1 MDGGPPYARI
11 AAELRGQIERG
22 ELLPGQ
28 RVPSTRE
35 ITARW
40 GVAMA
45 TATRVL
51 ATLRQEGLVHP
62 KPGVGTVVSVHP
74 AAPPRQAP
82 AAIRPPAGHP
92 PAEPLPPGPPPDRP
106 AADPARLAPGSVRPT
121 ADRGPGGAERIVA
134 AAITVA
140 DAEGL
145 AALSMRRVAAE
156 LGAAPMS
163 LYRHVADKDDLVLQ
177 MMNTVFARSHLPDP
191 PDGWRARLE
200 LAARTLWAMFGE
212 HPWLASALSLTRPQA
227 LPADAALHRVGA
239 DRAGRSRA
247 GPGRDVHRLPTLIN
261 YVRGIAVNLESEA
274 EAEAVSGLNSE
285 EWLDTQEPQLRS
297 ILAPGQFPMFE
308 QLISQEYDFS
318 LDRIFE
324 FGLQR
329 LLDGLATLIAD
340 PAIARRPPAPHSGR
354 YGRRTDLQPGA
365 GAAHPRAGTLRA
377 RDDRGGAGPR
387 PDGPRGLRRRRPAVL
402 HPDAVHPV
410 RAGGLHPRVDRE
422 PGRAHAGPRVPACP
436 DRDPAGR
443 DRAGPLGVRAQ
454 RQLRV
459 RGGAGPVPPG
469 RGPGRAA
476 GRVRGLHREA
486 AAGPLGRGAQAEPQ
500 RAERHRL
507 LACASRKRRSRRAPA
522 ARTTTIP
529 PTPSSTSGPAPSLFI
544 TSYGAPPAPACA
556 TASESRT
563 ASPA

>member
-1 MDGGPPYARI
+1 MNGGPPYARI

-28 RVPSTRE
+28 RVPSTRQ

-62 KPGVGTVVSVHP
+62 KPGVGTVVSAHP
-74 AAPPRQAP
+74 AAPPRQPP

-92 PAEPLPPGPPPDRP
+92 PADPLPPDPPPDRP
-106 AADPARLAPGSVRPT
+106 AADPARLAPGSVRPA

-227 LPADAALHRVGA
+227 LPAALPYTEWVLTALDGHGLDLDAMFTAYL
-239 DRAGRSRA
+239 
-247 GPGRDVHRLPTLIN
+247 TLIN

-340 PAIARRPPAPHSGR
+340 PA
-354 YGRRTDLQPGA
+354 
-365 GAAHPRAGTLRA
+365 
-377 RDDRGGAGPR
+377 
-387 PDGPRGLRRRRPAVL
+387 
-402 HPDAVHPV
+402 
-410 RAGGLHPRVDRE
+410 
-422 PGRAHAGPRVPACP
+422 
-436 DRDPAGR
+436 
-443 DRAGPLGVRAQ
+443 
-454 RQLRV
+454 
-459 RGGAGPVPPG
+459 
-469 RGPGRAA
+469 
-476 GRVRGLHREA
+476 
-486 AAGPLGRGAQAEPQ
+486 
-500 RAERHRL
+500 
-507 LACASRKRRSRRAPA
+507 
-522 ARTTTIP
+522 
-529 PTPSSTSGPAPSLFI
+529 
-544 TSYGAPPAPACA
+544 
-556 TASESRT
+556 
-563 ASPA
+563 

>member
-11 AAELRGQIERG
+11 AAELRGRITRG
-22 ELLPGQ
+22 ELAPGQ

-62 KPGVGTVVSVHP
+62 VPGVGTVVSGGPTV
-74 AAPPRQAP
+74 PPHQPP
-82 AAIRPPAGHP
+82 AAIRPSADP
-92 PAEPLPPGPPPDRP
+92 PRP
-106 AADPARLAPGSVRPT
+106 ASGPVRPA

-140 DAEGL
+140 DTEGL

-177 MMNTVFARSHLPDP
+177 MMNTVFARSQLPDP
-191 PDGWRARLE
+191 PDSWRARLE
-200 LAARTLWAMFGE
+200 LAARTLWAMFSE

-227 LPADAALHRVGA
+227 LPAALPYTEWVLTALDGHGL
-239 DRAGRSRA
+239 DL
-247 GPGRDVHRLPTLIN
+247 DTMFTTYLTLIN

-329 LLDGLATLIAD
+329 LLDGLATLIA
-340 PAIARRPPAPHSGR
+340 
-354 YGRRTDLQPGA
+354 
-365 GAAHPRAGTLRA
+365 
-377 RDDRGGAGPR
+377 
-387 PDGPRGLRRRRPAVL
+387 
-402 HPDAVHPV
+402 
-410 RAGGLHPRVDRE
+410 
-422 PGRAHAGPRVPACP
+422 
-436 DRDPAGR
+436 
-443 DRAGPLGVRAQ
+443 
-454 RQLRV
+454 
-459 RGGAGPVPPG
+459 
-469 RGPGRAA
+469 
-476 GRVRGLHREA
+476 
-486 AAGPLGRGAQAEPQ
+486 
-500 RAERHRL
+500 
-507 LACASRKRRSRRAPA
+507 
-522 ARTTTIP
+522 
-529 PTPSSTSGPAPSLFI
+529 GPA
-544 TSYGAPPAPACA
+544 
-556 TASESRT
+556 
-563 ASPA
+563 

>member
-1 MDGGPPYARI
+1 MDATPPYARI
-11 AAELRGQIERG
+11 AAELRGRITRG
-22 ELLPGQ
+22 ELAPGQ

-62 KPGVGTVVSVHP
+62 MPGVGTVVSGGP
-74 AAPPRQAP
+74 AVPPRQPP
-82 AAIRPPAGHP
+82 AAGRPDPVRPA
-92 PAEPLPPGPPPDRP
+92 PGPVRP
-106 AADPARLAPGSVRPT
+106 A

-134 AAITVA
+134 GAITVA

-227 LPADAALHRVGA
+227 LPAALPYTEWVLTALDGHGL
-239 DRAGRSRA
+239 DL
-247 GPGRDVHRLPTLIN
+247 DTMFTTYLTLIN

-329 LLDGLATLIAD
+329 LLDGLATLIA
-340 PAIARRPPAPHSGR
+340 
-354 YGRRTDLQPGA
+354 
-365 GAAHPRAGTLRA
+365 
-377 RDDRGGAGPR
+377 
-387 PDGPRGLRRRRPAVL
+387 
-402 HPDAVHPV
+402 
-410 RAGGLHPRVDRE
+410 
-422 PGRAHAGPRVPACP
+422 
-436 DRDPAGR
+436 
-443 DRAGPLGVRAQ
+443 
-454 RQLRV
+454 
-459 RGGAGPVPPG
+459 
-469 RGPGRAA
+469 
-476 GRVRGLHREA
+476 
-486 AAGPLGRGAQAEPQ
+486 
-500 RAERHRL
+500 
-507 LACASRKRRSRRAPA
+507 
-522 ARTTTIP
+522 
-529 PTPSSTSGPAPSLFI
+529 GPA
-544 TSYGAPPAPACA
+544 
-556 TASESRT
+556 
-563 ASPA
+563 

>member
-1 MDGGPPYARI
+1 MDATPPYARI
-11 AAELRGQIERG
+11 AAELRGRITRG
-22 ELLPGQ
+22 ELAPGQ

-62 KPGVGTVVSVHP
+62 VPGVGTVVSGPPTV
-74 AAPPRQAP
+74 PPRQPP
-82 AAIRPPAGHP
+82 AAGRPDPVRPDPPRPA
-92 PAEPLPPGPPPDRP
+92 PGPERP
-106 AADPARLAPGSVRPT
+106 A

-200 LAARTLWAMFGE
+200 LAARTLWAMFGQ

-227 LPADAALHRVGA
+227 LPAALPYTEWVLTA
-239 DRAGRSRA
+239 LAGY
-247 GPGRDVHRLPTLIN
+247 GLDLDTMFTTYLTLIN

-329 LLDGLATLIAD
+329 LLDGLAPLIA
-340 PAIARRPPAPHSGR
+340 
-354 YGRRTDLQPGA
+354 
-365 GAAHPRAGTLRA
+365 
-377 RDDRGGAGPR
+377 
-387 PDGPRGLRRRRPAVL
+387 
-402 HPDAVHPV
+402 
-410 RAGGLHPRVDRE
+410 
-422 PGRAHAGPRVPACP
+422 
-436 DRDPAGR
+436 
-443 DRAGPLGVRAQ
+443 
-454 RQLRV
+454 
-459 RGGAGPVPPG
+459 
-469 RGPGRAA
+469 
-476 GRVRGLHREA
+476 
-486 AAGPLGRGAQAEPQ
+486 
-500 RAERHRL
+500 
-507 LACASRKRRSRRAPA
+507 
-522 ARTTTIP
+522 
-529 PTPSSTSGPAPSLFI
+529 GPA
-544 TSYGAPPAPACA
+544 
-556 TASESRT
+556 
-563 ASPA
+563 

>member
-1 MDGGPPYARI
+1 MDGTPPYARI
-11 AAELRGQIERG
+11 AAELRGRITRG
-22 ELLPGQ
+22 ELAPGQ

-62 KPGVGTVVSVHP
+62 MPGVGTVVSGGP
-74 AAPPRQAP
+74 AAPPRQPP
-82 AAIRPPAGHP
+82 AAGPARPA
-92 PAEPLPPGPPPDRP
+92 PGPARP
-106 AADPARLAPGSVRPT
+106 A

-200 LAARTLWAMFGE
+200 LAARTLWAMFGQ

-227 LPADAALHRVGA
+227 LPAALPYTEWMLTALDGHGL
-239 DRAGRSRA
+239 DL
-247 GPGRDVHRLPTLIN
+247 DTMLTTYLTLIN

-340 PAIARRPPAPHSGR
+340 PA
-354 YGRRTDLQPGA
+354 
-365 GAAHPRAGTLRA
+365 
-377 RDDRGGAGPR
+377 
-387 PDGPRGLRRRRPAVL
+387 
-402 HPDAVHPV
+402 
-410 RAGGLHPRVDRE
+410 
-422 PGRAHAGPRVPACP
+422 
-436 DRDPAGR
+436 
-443 DRAGPLGVRAQ
+443 
-454 RQLRV
+454 
-459 RGGAGPVPPG
+459 
-469 RGPGRAA
+469 
-476 GRVRGLHREA
+476 
-486 AAGPLGRGAQAEPQ
+486 
-500 RAERHRL
+500 
-507 LACASRKRRSRRAPA
+507 
-522 ARTTTIP
+522 
-529 PTPSSTSGPAPSLFI
+529 
-544 TSYGAPPAPACA
+544 
-556 TASESRT
+556 
-563 ASPA
+563 